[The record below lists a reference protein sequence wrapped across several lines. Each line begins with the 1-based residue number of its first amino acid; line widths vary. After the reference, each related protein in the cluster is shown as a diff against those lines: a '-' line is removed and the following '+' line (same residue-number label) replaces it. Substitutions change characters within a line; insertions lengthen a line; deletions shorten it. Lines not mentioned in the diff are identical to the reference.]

1 MRRFLSWNLTAL
13 CLLSGVGMGRAM
25 ALDICPQYGPIHD
38 KEILPRI
45 KSGIPFKLLSI
56 AADDNNSFRRIV
68 RIEFDLWNETLNIEV
83 LGKGKTKSSMK
94 DAAKDICNALA
105 LTEAGDHRK
114 YQYRLMLN
122 PVMGEGL
129 QRLKEKGEGRS
140 GLLEINWERLA
151 KDLET
156 EKNLID
162 SEITQ

>member
-1 MRRFLSWNLTAL
+1 MRRFITLL
-13 CLLSGVGMGRAM
+13 CLLSGTAM
-25 ALDICPQYGPIHD
+25 ALDVCPQYSSIHE
-38 KEILPRI
+38 KEIMPRI
-45 KSGIPFKLLSI
+45 RSGIPFKLLSI

-83 LGKGKTKSSMK
+83 LGRGKTKSSMK
-94 DAAKDICNALA
+94 DAAKDICQALS
-105 LTEAGDHRK
+105 LTEASVKHK

-129 QRLKEKGEGRS
+129 QRLKDKGEGRS

-156 EKNLID
+156 EKTLID